1 MIVIKSTIIIYRKGG
16 EQFGCQKVIKAL
28 EKDDVEDIKKK
39 QEALQETAMALA
51 SKVYEEEAKKREAD
65 SSEASN
71 EEKEDKKDKKDK
83 DVMDAEYEEK

>member
-1 MIVIKSTIIIYRKGG
+1 
-16 EQFGCQKVIKAL
+16 
-28 EKDDVEDIKKK
+28 
-39 QEALQETAMALA
+39 MALA